1 VPELVR
7 IQALADDPRLGD
19 YANLTD
25 VALRRRLEPA
35 GGLYIAEGAKV
46 LRRALAAGHEP
57 RSVLVLE
64 SSIDEVKAALGDRGT
79 TVFAGDDAALQSV
92 AGFPVHRGVL
102 AAMHRPALRDA
113 AELLAR
119 ARTVV
124 ILEDLVEHANVGAA
138 FRSAAALGADAVLV
152 TPRCADPLYRRSVK
166 VGMGAVFQVPWTR
179 IPWPGGFQLVRDAG
193 LHLAALALAEDAVEL
208 DAFAASAPPRVA
220 ILLGTEGAGLS
231 ATAIGAADTVVRIEM
246 SGGVDSLNVAAASA
260 VALHAIRRRAS

>member
-1 VPELVR
+1 VPEIVR
-7 IQALADDPRLGD
+7 VQGLDDDPRLSD

-25 VALRRRLEPA
+25 VALRRLLEPA
-35 GGLYIAEGAKV
+35 GGLYIAEGLKV

-57 RSVLVLE
+57 RSVLALE
-64 SSIDEVKAALGDRGT
+64 SSVDEVIEALGDRGT
-79 TVFAGDDAALQSV
+79 TVFAGDDAALQAV

-102 AAMHRPALRDA
+102 AAMHRPTLPDPAD
-113 AELLAR
+113 LLAG

-179 IPWPGGFQLVRDAG
+179 IPWPEGYELVRSAG
-193 LHLAALALAEDAVEL
+193 LHLTALALADGAVEL
-208 DAFAASAPPRVA
+208 DDFAAAAPARVA
-220 ILLGTEGAGLS
+220 LLLGTEGTGLS
-231 ATAIGAADTVVRIEM
+231 RTAIAAADTIVRIEM
-246 SGGVDSLNVAAASA
+246 AGGVDSLNVAAASA